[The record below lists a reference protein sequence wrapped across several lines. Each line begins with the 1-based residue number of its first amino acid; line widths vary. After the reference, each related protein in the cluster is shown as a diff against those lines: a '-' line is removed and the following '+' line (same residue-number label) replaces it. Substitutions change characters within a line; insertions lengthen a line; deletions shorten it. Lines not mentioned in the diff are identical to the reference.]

1 MNLDDFVS
9 HTHDEPDSVDDLSP
23 ARGIFGAAFVG
34 LLIFAAC
41 GFAVL
46 VLAFAASKVIG

>member
-1 MNLDDFVS
+1 MNLDDLVS
-9 HTHDEPDSVDDLSP
+9 HTHDEPDHDDDRSAPTGILS
-23 ARGIFGAAFVG
+23 AALIGA
-34 LLIFAAC
+34 LIFAAC